1 MWAIRRKIKILVP
14 LCIRKTWLPFILVK
28 KTICDSIRCFLTSGV
43 FYFLYSL
50 INTHHYFACL
60 KNVFSINLLNC
71 KTISFSLE
79 SLLPVFLD
87 EMLPTTNCMC
97 VHTHTHTHPFWHS
110 MDITMDMQH
119 LLDAGNT
126 KMQLLPVSR

>member
-1 MWAIRRKIKILVP
+1 MP

-97 VHTHTHTHPFWHS
+97 VHTHTHTSILTFHGHYYGHAASFRCWKYKNAAFAS
-110 MDITMDMQH
+110 
-119 LLDAGNT
+119 
-126 KMQLLPVSR
+126 K